1 MSQDNAKRLNKF
13 ISETG
18 FCSRREA
25 DRLIEQGR
33 VTINGKVPEM
43 GTKVQLGD
51 DVRVDDKPIAAA
63 TDKPVYIALNKP
75 TGITCTTERDIPGNI
90 VDFIGHKK
98 RIFPIG
104 RLDKPSDGLIFLTN
118 DGDIVNKILRAGN
131 NHEKEYVVRVD
142 KPITEEFIKQMSS
155 GVNILDTITLPCTVT
170 KETKFSFR
178 IVLTQGLNRQIRR
191 MCEALGYEVFKL
203 RRVRI
208 MNISLDGIPNGQ
220 WRYLTDAEVA
230 EILAMCED
238 SSGTEEAS
246 KVDSKGKRIRKA
258 TDAKLFD
265 SREENQDSKARRNQK
280 NRTFKGRNA
289 DEFRHA
295 PNSKKGR
302 YSGNNSSDSKAKPN
316 KGKTFYKPASDK
328 SQRPAKPR
336 SGGTLSLKK

>member
-1 MSQDNAKRLNKF
+1 MSQDSAKRLNKF

-33 VTINGKVPEM
+33 ITINGRVPEM
-43 GTKVQLGD
+43 GTKVLPGD
-51 DVRVDDKPIAAA
+51 DVRVDDKPISAA

-90 VDFIGHKK
+90 VDFVGHKK

-142 KPITEEFIKQMSS
+142 KPVSDDFINKMSS
-155 GVNILDTITLPCTVT
+155 GVNILDTVTLPCTVT
-170 KETKFSFR
+170 RETKFSFR

-246 KVDSKGKRIRKA
+246 KVDGKGKRIRKA
-258 TDAKLFD
+258 TDAKLYD
-265 SREENQDSKARRNQK
+265 SREENQNSTARRNQK
-280 NRTFKGRNA
+280 QRTFKGRNA

-302 YSGNNSSDSKAKPN
+302 NNGGKHGEAKGKPN
-316 KGKTFYKPASDK
+316 KGKTFFKPNSEQ
-328 SQRPAKPR
+328 SSRPSKPK

>member
-1 MSQDNAKRLNKF
+1 MSHNSQAVRLNKF

-25 DRLIEQGR
+25 DKLIDQGR
-33 VTINGKVPEM
+33 VTINGQVPEM
-43 GTKVQLGD
+43 GTKVMPGD
-51 DVRVDDKPIAAA
+51 EVLVDGNPLKQKERPI
-63 TDKPVYIALNKP
+63 YIALNKP
-75 TGITCTTERDIPGNI
+75 TGITCTTERDVPGNI
-90 VDFIGHKK
+90 VDYIGHKK

-142 KPITEEFIKQMSS
+142 KPITSEFLKTMAS
-155 GVNILDTITLPCTVT
+155 GVKILDTVTLPCEVT

-191 MCEALGYEVFKL
+191 MCEALGYEVYKL

-208 MNISLDGIPNGQ
+208 MNITIDGIPNGK

-230 EILAMCED
+230 EILRMSEG

-246 KVDSKGKRIRKA
+246 KLDAKGRRIRKA

-265 SREENQDSKARRNQK
+265 SREENKGSKARRNQK
-280 NRTFKGRNA
+280 HKTFSGRGGE
-289 DEFRHA
+289 EFRHSPSKSRARKTENRTSLQAKPSA
-295 PNSKKGR
+295 PN
-302 YSGNNSSDSKAKPN
+302 
-316 KGKTFYKPASDK
+316 
-328 SQRPAKPR
+328 KPR
-336 SGGTLSLKK
+336 VSGTLSLNKG